1 MTQERKT
8 GCNQCSAVGLTP
20 MIPKSGSHAA
30 FCVSPICLIL
40 PSIASVAMRQLF
52 GARLAGSYLRLMRW
66 IAGSHKNEHVLF
78 RLARSEQLD
87 QTSLT

>member
-1 MTQERKT
+1 
-8 GCNQCSAVGLTP
+8 
-20 MIPKSGSHAA
+20 MILKSSSRAA

-40 PSIASVAMRQLF
+40 PSIALVATRQLF

-78 RLARSEQLD
+78 RLG
-87 QTSLT
+87 SL